1 MAGSGVNLAVTKDGG
16 SYNKLQRPQDYL
28 TASAPVPPLED
39 ALPVETPE
47 STSQF
52 KRKREPTDG
61 SSTSKRKRQVQD
73 TSQLDSCGMRTTLP
87 GLDDEDF
94 ASDDSTN
101 DAMAY
106 LRSVRSEASA
116 IPNLLGGSTTIK
128 RESYDYDEH
137 VHFEEGTWI
146 AIDAEGQQS
155 SEEYANDLVPQDEYH
170 QHLLRRYH
178 RLRTMLATIDGLHNV
193 SASEHDY
200 TNIQPYYAQSEN
212 AWSTLI
218 DRAPPNPRRLA
229 RTHERTV
236 YRGLDYYTD
245 LLADAEAISDRQSCW
260 IWSLLGVV
268 HDVGT
273 LDNDKISRLREL
285 GQQAGAMRERLK
297 EASTKKVLKED
308 GHTARDQSAA
318 NESQVSSRSTP
329 GQGESGVKSVFQGDA
344 DQSDASMSMSEDED
358 EPSDS
363 PERDPLQL
371 ARDRLLAQLGD
382 RLVHAK
388 APTPKSH
395 KPIGAGVKSDGRRNG
410 HAIPNSAEEDWADI
424 NTRVTVDMILTIVA
438 ECFGQRDLLE
448 YRSRW

>member
-1 MAGSGVNLAVTKDGG
+1 MAGPGVNLAVTKDGG

-28 TASAPVPPLED
+28 TVTAPVPPLED
-39 ALPVETPE
+39 ALPVQTPE

-61 SSTSKRKRQVQD
+61 GSTSKRKRQEQD
-73 TSQLDSCGMRTTLP
+73 TSQTDPCGMRTTLP

-128 RESYDYDEH
+128 RQSEDYDEH

-155 SEEYANDLVPQDEYH
+155 SEEHADDLVPQDEYH
-170 QHLLRRYH
+170 HRLLRRF
-178 RLRTMLATIDGLHNV
+178 RRMRTMLATIDGPHND
-193 SASEHDY
+193 SASEHDF
-200 TNIQPYYAQSEN
+200 TNAQPYYAQGEN
-212 AWSTLI
+212 AWSKMI

-229 RTHERTV
+229 RTHVRTV
-236 YRGLDYYTD
+236 YRGLEYYND
-245 LLADAEAISDRQSCW
+245 LLADAEAISDKQSCW
-260 IWSLLGVV
+260 IWSLLGAV

-285 GQQAGAMRERLK
+285 GQQAGAMRNRLK
-297 EASTKKVLKED
+297 EASTKEVLKED
-308 GHTARDQSAA
+308 GHATRDQSAA
-318 NESQVSSRSTP
+318 NESEVPSRSTP
-329 GQGESGVKSVFQGDA
+329 GQGESRVKSVSQDDA
-344 DQSDASMSMSEDED
+344 DESDASMSMSEDED

-363 PERDPLQL
+363 PERDPLEL
-371 ARDRLLAQLGD
+371 ARERLLAQLGD

-388 APTPKSH
+388 APTPKSR
-395 KPIGAGVKSDGRRNG
+395 KPTGAGVKSVGRRDG
-410 HAIPNSAEEDWADI
+410 HAIPNSAEEDWADV
-424 NTRVTVDMILTIVA
+424 NTRVTIDMILTIVA

-448 YRSRW
+448 CRSRW